1 MKRLVLNVLAK
12 RRTEIREARYFEP
25 SQKRAA
31 LFDDLLADYRKWAER
46 EGKAII
52 KGVECWERLL
62 RTFGGKRA
70 PEIKLRDIEDFAHAM
85 RERVSVATSNRNL
98 TLLRAIFNRA
108 LKHGRITESPM
119 REMKLAKEN
128 NTRVRFIEEAEEAR
142 LIEALPERFRPLVI
156 VALHTGARR
165 GELLA
170 LRWNDI
176 DFATDTITIRK
187 SKSGEGRR
195 IPMNSIAAET
205 LRSVRQRQIREGAPT
220 LDLSAIVM
228 AMYSTSRAEAL

>member
-1 MKRLVLNVLAK
+1 
-12 RRTEIREARYFEP
+12 
-25 SQKRAA
+25 
-31 LFDDLLADYRKWAER
+31 
-46 EGKAII
+46 
-52 KGVECWERLL
+52 
-62 RTFGGKRA
+62 
-70 PEIKLRDIEDFAHAM
+70 M
-85 RERVSVATSNRNL
+85 RERVSVATTNRNL

-142 LIEALPERFRPLVI
+142 LIEALPERFRPLAI

-165 GELLA
+165 GELLG

-187 SKSGEGRR
+187 SKSGEGVGY
-195 IPMNSIAAET
+195 P
-205 LRSVRQRQIREGAPT
+205 
-220 LDLSAIVM
+220 
-228 AMYSTSRAEAL
+228 